1 MSDKLAYLEQA
12 LTTGE
17 RELHCLL
24 AGDIDEAEKLAKDRG
39 RLLELAWA
47 EADPESVGLLRDKL
61 LKLKNLQG
69 QLTVEARRL
78 HAELKSDLQRAKQE
92 NQRLSG
98 YRTTV
103 RPNPAVSRYLD
114 KAG

>member
-1 MSDKLAYLEQA
+1 MSDKLEFLEAA
-12 LTTGE
+12 LATGE
-17 RELHCLL
+17 RELHYLL
-24 AGDIDEAEKLAKDRG
+24 AGEIEEAEKLAKDRG
-39 RLLELAWA
+39 RLLDMAWRC
-47 EADPESVGLLRDKL
+47 ADPESIGQLRDKL
-61 LKLKNLQG
+61 HKLKNLQG

-78 HAELKSDLQRAKQE
+78 HAELQTDLQRAKQE

-103 RPNPAVSRYLD
+103 RPNPAVRRYLD